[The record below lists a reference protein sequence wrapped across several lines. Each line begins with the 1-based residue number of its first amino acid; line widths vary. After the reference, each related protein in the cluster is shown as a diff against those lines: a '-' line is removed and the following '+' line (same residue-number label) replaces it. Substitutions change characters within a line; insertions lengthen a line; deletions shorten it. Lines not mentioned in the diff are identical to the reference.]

1 MHTPATQ
8 SNWNG
13 AGNRRHSPARPD
25 KKRANSDPPGHGLRS
40 QLQNLL
46 PRHALFHARVQVH
59 QLSSVPLVHG
69 EFAAR
74 WKFKNVQSQTGLF
87 KRAKKKRRGTHEDEK
102 GKGRE
107 IDEADSFGSGD
118 PPIDRSS
125 SSNSIPEELN
135 PNIPSVVISGYT
147 SAMTAQSKSPFLNS
161 SLHPDFSRTNSSA
174 QSYSSTNSHSSSSA
188 HLAPS
193 LNLSSL
199 ASVSPPTPSTPS
211 TTVENYSTARG
222 ITPFYKLKD
231 HAVIWEHNLD
241 VVVKM
246 DVDRET
252 AELLPSE
259 FKVVIMQRVI
269 AGDPDAPKNPRL
281 GTLSL
286 DLSEYAGVGKEV
298 TRSYLL
304 RDTKMNATL
313 KV

>member
-8 SNWNG
+8 TNWNG
-13 AGNRRHSPARPD
+13 AGNRRRSPARPD
-25 KKRANSDPPGHGLRS
+25 NKHANSDSSGHGLRS

-46 PRHALFHARVQVH
+46 PRHALFHARVQIH
-59 QLSSVPLVHG
+59 QISSVPLVHG

-87 KRAKKKRRGTHEDEK
+87 KRVKKKRRGVHRDEK

-107 IDEADSFGSGD
+107 VDEADSFGSGD

-125 SSNSIPEELN
+125 SSNSIAEELN
-135 PNIPSVVISGYT
+135 LNIPSVVISGYT
-147 SAMTAQSKSPFLNS
+147 SPMAAQPKSPLLNA
-161 SLHPDFSRTNSSA
+161 SLHPDFSRTNSSSA
-174 QSYSSTNSHSSSSA
+174 NSHSSSSG

-193 LNLSSL
+193 LNLSSIT
-199 ASVSPPTPSTPS
+199 SGSPPTPSTPS
-211 TTVENYSTARG
+211 TSVENYSTARG

-231 HAVIWEHNLD
+231 HAVVWEHNLD

-269 AGDPDAPKNPRL
+269 SGDPDAPKNPRL